1 MKVWAMIY
9 PDGKI
14 LADSTF
20 RDEAHVWRIGLGWP
34 DKEEIEA
41 AKKKGHRAEQVEIH
55 IPGVQ
60 GRELPDLSNP
70 LQQECYMDALR
81 AEAEKP

>member
-14 LADSTF
+14 LADSNF

-34 DKEEIEA
+34 DKEEIEN
-41 AKKKGHRAEQVEIH
+41 AKNKGYRAEPVEVH
-55 IPGVQ
+55 VQ
-60 GRELPDLSNP
+60 EKEAPALPDLGNP
-70 LQQECYMDALR
+70 LQHECYMDALR